1 MAMFS
6 FNNIA
11 KKHNIDAVS
20 DSAGIF
26 TDGISLISDNAS
38 LSLKDKG
45 IDAEYTS
52 KPVSYEL
59 LIESDY
65 IFGMTENHANILK
78 ASFPEF
84 SYKIFPFPTD
94 ISDPFGCDLYTY
106 KNCFCEI
113 EKGIEKIIEVLKSK
127 DAE

>member
-1 MAMFS
+1 MFL
-6 FNNIA
+6 FNEKANQS
-11 KKHNIDAVS
+11 HIDAVS

-26 TDGISLISDNAS
+26 ADGISSISDNAV

-59 LIESDY
+59 LMENDY
-65 IFGMTENHANILK
+65 IFGITQNHTNILK
-78 ASFPEF
+78 ANFPEF

-94 ISDPFGCDLYTY
+94 ISDPFGCDLNTY
-106 KNCFCEI
+106 KICLDEI
-113 EKGIEKIIEVLKSK
+113 EKGTQKIIEVLKSK
-127 DAE
+127 DAD